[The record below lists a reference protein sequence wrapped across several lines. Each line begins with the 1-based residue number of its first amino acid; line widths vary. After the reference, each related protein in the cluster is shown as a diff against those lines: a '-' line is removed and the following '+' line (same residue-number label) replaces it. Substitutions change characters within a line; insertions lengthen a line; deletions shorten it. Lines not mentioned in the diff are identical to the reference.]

1 MTKAEEKAGGGAE
14 LLDGVEGLS
23 DGNGVRDDAEEV
35 DDFAMKLIAGFR
47 PIVIQ
52 DHRSPADMDKELN
65 GVDIATACKDL
76 KGARRFFE
84 WLIAPVSL
92 KQFYAEFWER
102 KPLVIQ
108 RSKCR

>member
-1 MTKAEEKAGGGAE
+1 M
-14 LLDGVEGLS
+14 LDGVEGLS
-23 DGNGVRDDAEEV
+23 DGNAVLDEAEEV

-47 PIVIQ
+47 PVVIQ
-52 DHRSPADMDKELN
+52 DYRSPTDKDKGGN

-92 KQFYAEFWER
+92 KRFYAEFWER

-108 RSKCR
+108 RSKWR

>member
-1 MTKAEEKAGGGAE
+1 MEEEKLFG
-14 LLDGVEGLS
+14 LEGLS
-23 DGNGVRDDAEEV
+23 DGNGVLDEAEEE
-35 DDFAMKLIAGFR
+35 DEFAVKVIAGFR
-47 PIVIQ
+47 PVIIQ
-52 DHRSPADMDKELN
+52 DHRSPSSKGKGEH

-108 RSKCR
+108 RSRCR